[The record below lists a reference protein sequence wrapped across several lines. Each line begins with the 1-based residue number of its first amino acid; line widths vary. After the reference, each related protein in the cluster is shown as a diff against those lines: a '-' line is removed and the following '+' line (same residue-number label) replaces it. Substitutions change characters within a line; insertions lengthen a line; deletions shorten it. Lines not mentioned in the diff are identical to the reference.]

1 MASLCLHENTAETRQ
16 LSIVMSNNVK
26 ACDELIRWIN
36 FSTKRNSDF
45 ALTCDTMNYNE
56 VTLHELCRTR
66 WIERIFGIQVF
77 TSYISCIVQFLWN
90 IVHKASDAEYSSK
103 DKSLAMS
110 FLKGIQTYP
119 FLLSLV
125 IFRDLIC
132 LYEPMTRELQ
142 GVRVDMPKARRAAR
156 NILRQVQEY
165 RTADLDLFCNTVF
178 NHTESICRAAR
189 SQAEIDSNMFSI
201 QAVPP
206 RCAVRSVYRENHRPT
221 NYTEMTMKE
230 RAELFYRDSLIIPI
244 LDRMQEELTE
254 RFESRDA
261 VEVWDLAIACS
272 PYDQIRDLLD
282 LLPDNQT
289 LTPLIQR
296 ARFEQDL
303 IPFTAVV
310 TALSGGSTSA
320 KIRVS
325 ESLLQKWKSSLVV
338 GVERFRKT
346 LCDLNNAEIAVIVS
360 DPTGGMLENEINN
373 YISFWLHQ
381 SPATLF
387 DNRDMADNISFME
400 TNGLLC
406 PVVVSLTMII
416 LSCAATSVTPER
428 GFSWEHFITTKF
440 RTKTKIGRLSNLV
453 MLYSNSSVPI
463 DLAATHQTLATEQW
477 SVMDENHGDSS
488 QVKPPKKL
496 GLKKSYTDLPPP
508 AVKANNVSGVVA
520 ESQDN
525 ELIDEVQI
533 VDEAEV
539 ATAEDDFDGDLDD
552 NGTDDVVFGPAEP
565 MPRFEVDED
574 LEPGEYIV
582 EKILNRR
589 PKGRG
594 YQYLVKWLNHDDVL
608 DNTWEPGN
616 GLPKQF
622 LEFRPYI

>member
-1 MASLCLHENTAETRQ
+1 M
-16 LSIVMSNNVK
+16 
-26 ACDELIRWIN
+26 
-36 FSTKRNSDF
+36 
-45 ALTCDTMNYNE
+45 
-56 VTLHELCRTR
+56 
-66 WIERIFGIQVF
+66 
-77 TSYISCIVQFLWN
+77 
-90 IVHKASDAEYSSK
+90 
-103 DKSLAMS
+103 
-110 FLKGIQTYP
+110 
-119 FLLSLV
+119 
-125 IFRDLIC
+125 
-132 LYEPMTRELQ
+132 
-142 GVRVDMPKARRAAR
+142 
-156 NILRQVQEY
+156 
-165 RTADLDLFCNTVF
+165 
-178 NHTESICRAAR
+178 
-189 SQAEIDSNMFSI
+189 
-201 QAVPP
+201 
-206 RCAVRSVYRENHRPT
+206 
-221 NYTEMTMKE
+221 
-230 RAELFYRDSLIIPI
+230 
-244 LDRMQEELTE
+244 
-254 RFESRDA
+254 
-261 VEVWDLAIACS
+261 
-272 PYDQIRDLLD
+272 D

-622 LEFRPYI
+622 LEDFNKNVPFT